1 MEKGAAMEQVGHYL
15 VVCVGVPR
23 VGHPLSV

>member
-1 MEKGAAMEQVGHYL
+1 

-23 VGHPLSV
+23 VGRSRARISKRRDDGCMIAPA